1 MNIYQYMARL
11 KPREKTYAEREK
23 SMFHIYVHELVTN
36 ELIKR
41 QLITR
46 KAMGFIVEYT
56 THVNKTKAYLETHP
70 MASKRTANVNANKYY
85 KRFDVYVSQ
94 SVTMHLIYKSR
105 LELAWA
111 IKAINKIGIERYVN
125 QLIQEIWKGK
135 I

>member
-1 MNIYQYMARL
+1 MDIYEYMARF
-11 KPREKTYAEREK
+11 KARERTYAEREN
-23 SMFHIYVHELVTN
+23 SMFYVYVHELVTN
-36 ELIKR
+36 ELIAR

-46 KAMGFIVEYT
+46 KAMRFVISYT
-56 THVNKTKAYLETHP
+56 THGNKTKAYAETHP
-70 MASKRTANVNANKYY
+70 FASKRTANVNAQKYY
-85 KRFDVYVSQ
+85 KRFDVYIAQ

-111 IKAINKIGIERYVN
+111 IKSINKIGIERYVN